1 MTITSQDLPTILAA
15 HKKWLNG
22 ELDGVRANLAGAY
35 LTDANL
41 ARAKLADAYL
51 TDANLAGA
59 NLARANLTG
68 ANLTGAYLTGAYL
81 TGANLTDAKFENTKW
96 RDGVVITRAPLE
108 ISGLPYMV
116 YILDDYMQIGC
127 ELHKLTD
134 WANFD
139 NARIARMDGVKAR
152 KFWDA
157 YGGALIALA
166 AADGRK

>member
-41 ARAKLADAYL
+41 AGADLAR
-51 TDANLAGA
+51 ANLAGA
-59 NLARANLTG
+59 NLARAN
-68 ANLTGAYLTGAYL
+68 L